1 MPEPRSRPRAP
12 ALCCAK
18 LFYLISASNAARSLM
33 EIRNIQPFLHY
44 FGTVRE
50 RTMRVARCIPPD
62 KIDWSYAPGK
72 FTLGD
77 LLRHIAVTE
86 RYLFA
91 ENIRGGT
98 SRYVS
103 LGKELAD
110 GLDNVL
116 FFMDRLHQESMEIFS
131 RLSDGDLKG
140 KCRNVGGT
148 DMTVWKWLR
157 AMTEHEIHPRG
168 QIYLYLGILGVP
180 TPPLYGLTSEGGEGA
195 RQSLSGKLFDLAAE
209 EFDRSLIELRTQLV
223 ALRRAGNVA
232 HGNFDSTEN
241 RLQADSRLGREAA
254 QLAGIPRVAPLV
266 FGDLCTLAGH

>member
-1 MPEPRSRPRAP
+1 
-12 ALCCAK
+12 
-18 LFYLISASNAARSLM
+18 M
-33 EIRNIQPFLHY
+33 EIRSIQPFLEY
-44 FGTVRE
+44 FGNLRG
-50 RTMRVARCIPPD
+50 RTMRVARCVPAN

-103 LGKELAD
+103 HGKELAD
-110 GLDNVL
+110 GLDNIL

-131 RLSDGDLKG
+131 RLSDGDLAG

-148 DMTVWKWLR
+148 DMAVWKWLR
-157 AMTEHEIHPRG
+157 AMTEHEIHHRG

-180 TPPLYGLTSEGGEGA
+180 TPPLYGLTSEEVRA
-195 RQSLSGKLFDLAAE
+195 RGKA
-209 EFDRSLIELRTQLV
+209 
-223 ALRRAGNVA
+223 
-232 HGNFDSTEN
+232 
-241 RLQADSRLGREAA
+241 
-254 QLAGIPRVAPLV
+254 
-266 FGDLCTLAGH
+266 

>member
-1 MPEPRSRPRAP
+1 
-12 ALCCAK
+12 
-18 LFYLISASNAARSLM
+18 M
-33 EIRNIQPFLHY
+33 EIRSVQPFLEY
-44 FGTVRE
+44 FGNLRG
-50 RTMRVARCIPPD
+50 RTMRVARCVPAN

-103 LGKELAD
+103 HGKELAD

-131 RLSDGDLKG
+131 RLSDGDLEG
-140 KCRNVGGT
+140 KCRNVGGA

-157 AMTEHEIHPRG
+157 AMTEHEIHHRG

-180 TPPLYGLTSEGGEGA
+180 TPPLYGLTSEEVRA
-195 RQSLSGKLFDLAAE
+195 RGKA
-209 EFDRSLIELRTQLV
+209 
-223 ALRRAGNVA
+223 
-232 HGNFDSTEN
+232 
-241 RLQADSRLGREAA
+241 
-254 QLAGIPRVAPLV
+254 
-266 FGDLCTLAGH
+266 